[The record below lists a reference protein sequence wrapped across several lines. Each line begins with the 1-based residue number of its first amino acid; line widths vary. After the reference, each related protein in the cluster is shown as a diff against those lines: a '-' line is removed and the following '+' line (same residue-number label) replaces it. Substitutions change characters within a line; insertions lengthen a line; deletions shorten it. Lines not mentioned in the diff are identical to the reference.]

1 MGKSERVE
9 GQAFLYTAGGPT
21 SYLFSAK
28 IQRFSSYLT
37 ENTLCFYLKYQL
49 VNAVQGHSDC
59 L

>member
-1 MGKSERVE
+1 MDKSERVE

-21 SYLFSAK
+21 GYLFSAK

-37 ENTLCFYLKYQL
+37 EKTLCFHLKYQL
-49 VNAVQGHSDC
+49 VNAVQGHNDC